1 LTVKTD
7 LLALMRR
14 AEGVAAPPPV
24 RRVYIP
30 EPRPHVNAHTEFGLV
45 ELEDGSAGLYYA
57 WLGESQQGMTRQ
69 FSERDLAGRPA
80 LTLTELL
87 KADDDASRS
96 LGMAAVNAISQ
107 YVFKRAGFTLETA
120 ADSMGSLALAGG
132 DHLGMVGYFPSL
144 VERLRDSG
152 IRVTV
157 IEKKSRFAGRDGNV
171 TVSLDVEDLRACN
184 KVLCTAATLLNDSID
199 EVLARTVGAEAVVI
213 VGPTASFLPDP
224 LFRRGVTA
232 VGGTRILDAAAAIK
246 ALRKDRG
253 LGKVASRYLITR
265 EAYPGADTLLGAVE
279 GYEGI
284 SPE

>member
-1 LTVKTD
+1 MGENGLTVKTD
-7 LLALMRR
+7 LLALVRR
-14 AEGVAAPPPV
+14 ADGAAAPPPV

-30 EPRPHVNAHTEFGLV
+30 EPHAHENRHTEFGVV

-57 WLGESQQGMTRQ
+57 WLGESQQGMTRR
-69 FSERDLAGRPA
+69 FSERELAGRPA
-80 LTLTELL
+80 LELTELL
-87 KADDDASRS
+87 EADDDASRS

-107 YVFKRAGFTLETA
+107 YIFKRAGYCPEEA

-171 TVSLDVEDLRACN
+171 TVSLDIDDLRACN

-199 EVLARTVGAEAVVI
+199 EVLARADGAEAVVV

-232 VGGTRILDAAAAIK
+232 VGGTRILDAAAAIE
-246 ALRKDRG
+246 ALREDRG
-253 LGKVASRYLITR
+253 LGEVARRYLIR
-265 EAYPGADTLLGAVE
+265 RDDYPGIDALLGEV
-279 GYEGI
+279 
-284 SPE
+284 